1 MTTDTIERFEKKIVN
16 NDGKKLYCRYWNEE
30 QQIDSAP
37 TRGLVFICHGA
48 AEHCLCYTEL
58 AMYLIENGFY
68 VFAHDHVGHGQSD
81 GDRVHVETFD
91 TYVNDVFQHVDGV
104 KKNFPDNTPVF
115 IIGHSMGGTISV
127 LCGLERPDYFNGV
140 ILIGPALIPSPDAAS
155 PVKVFLGKI
164 AAKILPQ
171 LCVIKLDSK
180 GLSRDAAVVKKYDDD
195 PLVWHHGLKARWG
208 VSFLKAMDT
217 IKEKQSTV
225 EWPFLA
231 LHGDEDKLCD
241 VEGAI
246 KFHELAKSTDKEI
259 KIYKGLYH
267 QLHNELEE
275 DKKVVFED
283 IKSWLMKRS

>member
-1 MTTDTIERFEKKIVN
+1 MTTDTSERFEKKIVN
-16 NDGKKLYCRYWNEE
+16 NNGKKLYCRYWNEE
-30 QQIDSAP
+30 QQADNSS

-48 AEHCLCYTEL
+48 AEHCLYYTEL

-68 VFAHDHVGHGQSD
+68 VFAHDHVGHGQSE

-91 TYVNDVFQHVDGV
+91 TYVNDVFQHVDEV
-104 KKNFPDNTPVF
+104 KKNFPDNTPIF

-155 PVKVFLGKI
+155 PVKIFLGKI
-164 AAKILPQ
+164 AAKVLPQ

-180 GLSRDAAVVKKYDDD
+180 DLSRDSAVVKKYDDD

-217 IKEKQSTV
+217 IKEKQSTI
-225 EWPFLA
+225 EGPFLT

-241 VEGAI
+241 VEGSK
-246 KFHELAKSTDKEI
+246 KFYALAKSTDKEI
-259 KIYKGLYH
+259 KVYKGHYH

-275 DKKVVFED
+275 DKKVVLED
-283 IKSWLMKRS
+283 IKNWLIKRS